1 MATADGLEAYAIARR
16 TARSSPLLLIPFLVC
31 GAAAAEAPSPADGP
45 KTLGAPGSN
54 LVYTPI
60 TACRIVN
67 TEATAAGPIA
77 AGATRS
83 FSGIG
88 EASYTAQGGSATDC
102 GTVGVVATA
111 LMLHVTAVTPTLAG
125 TATVY
130 PFNTTRPGSPSLQY
144 SAGAVVNG
152 AVLAQIPNPPQA
164 SDFTIHSSATANYT
178 VDIVGYFAPPQA
190 TALQCVQSSLST
202 LDIPAGGFATLF
214 SPVCPAGYAK
224 TSTSCDTTSTLAYLT
239 ITAISGCQAR
249 NTSASLQQLN
259 AQATCCRVPG
269 R

>member
-1 MATADGLEAYAIARR
+1 MARR
-16 TARSSPLLLIPFLVC
+16 SDRLSVLWLILLPLC
-31 GAAAAEAPSPADGP
+31 GAATAQKPTPADDP
-45 KTLGAPGSN
+45 KALGALDN
-54 LVYTPI
+54 DLVYTPI

-83 FSGIG
+83 FSGIA
-88 EASYTAQGGSATDC
+88 EASYAAQGGSATDC
-102 GTVGVVATA
+102 GTAGVVATA

-125 TATVY
+125 NATVY
-130 PFNTTRPGSPSLQY
+130 PFNTTRPASPSLQY

-190 TALQCVQSSLST
+190 TALQCVQSGLASV
-202 LDIPAGGFATLF
+202 DIPAGGAATVF
-214 SPVCPAGYAK
+214 SPSCPAGYAK
-224 TSTSCDTTSTLAYLT
+224 ISNGCDTTSTLAYLT
-239 ITAISGCQAR
+239 ISAIGGCQAR
-249 NTSASLQQLN
+249 NTSASLQQLT

>member
-1 MATADGLEAYAIARR
+1 MGALDEMEARVRAHRIGCFGLLAV
-16 TARSSPLLLIPFLVC
+16 VC
-31 GAAAAEAPSPADGP
+31 GAAVAQDPAAPSPSNAP
-45 KTLGAPGSN
+45 KALGALGN
-54 LVYTPI
+54 DLVYTPI
-60 TACRIVN
+60 TACRIVD
-67 TEATAAGPIA
+67 TQSTAGGAIA
-77 AGATRS
+77 AGGTRS

-88 EASYTAQGGSATDC
+88 EASYAVQGGSATDC
-102 GTVGVVATA
+102 GTLGVVATA

-130 PFNTTRPGSPSLQY
+130 PFNTPRPASPSLQY

-190 TALQCVQSSLST
+190 TALQCVQSGLAT
-202 LDIPAGGFATLF
+202 VDIPAGGSATVFAPT
-214 SPVCPAGYAK
+214 CPAGYAK
-224 TSTSCDTTSTLAYLT
+224 TSTGCDTTSTSAYLT
-239 ITAISGCQAR
+239 ISAIGGCQAR
-249 NTSASLQQLN
+249 NTSASLQQLT
-259 AQATCCRVPG
+259 AQSTCCRVPG